1 MRGRTVA
8 LVGEGG
14 RNGVVTLEGEGV
26 RSAGTREGECV
37 GEGRAFLGE
46 EGGGFLAVEEGVAF
60 FGEGTALLG
69 EEGRALLGEEGIA
82 FLGEEGRALLGE
94 EGIAFLGEEGRALLG
109 EEGIAFLVEVVVTE
123 CVIGCTPTL
132 NTKNQCNMTEATP
145 LSLWDLHFHSV
156 DLRIICGFHPHPP
169 LQSPLFLVST

>member
-37 GEGRAFLGE
+37 GEGRAFLDGE
-46 EGGGFLAVEEGVAF
+46 EGGAFLDGEEGVAF
-60 FGEGTALLG
+60 FG
-69 EEGRALLGEEGIA
+69 EGIA

-94 EGIAFLGEEGRALLG
+94 EGS
-109 EEGIAFLVEVVVTE
+109 AFLVEVVVTE

-132 NTKNQCNMTEATP
+132 NTKNHCNMTEAAP
-145 LSLWDLHFHSV
+145 LSLRDLHFHSV

>member
-1 MRGRTVA
+1 M
-8 LVGEGG
+8 
-14 RNGVVTLEGEGV
+14 
-26 RSAGTREGECV
+26 
-37 GEGRAFLGE
+37 GEGRAFLDGE
-46 EGGGFLAVEEGVAF
+46 EGGGFLAVEEGGGF
-60 FGEGTALLG
+60 LG
-69 EEGRALLGEEGIA
+69 EGIA

-94 EGIAFLGEEGRALLG
+94 EGIAFLAD
-109 EEGIAFLVEVVVTE
+109 VVVTE

-132 NTKNQCNMTEATP
+132 NTKNHYNMTEATP

>member
-37 GEGRAFLGE
+37 GEGRAFLDGE
-46 EGGGFLAVEEGVAF
+46 EGGAFLDGEEGVAF
-60 FGEGTALLG
+60 FG
-69 EEGRALLGEEGIA
+69 EGIA

-94 EGIAFLGEEGRALLG
+94 EGIAFLA
-109 EEGIAFLVEVVVTE
+109 EVVVTE

-132 NTKNQCNMTEATP
+132 NTTNHCNMTKATP
-145 LSLWDLHFHSV
+145 LSLRDLHFHSV
-156 DLRIICGFHPHPP
+156 DLRIICRFYPHRP

>member
-37 GEGRAFLGE
+37 GEGRAFLDGE
-46 EGGGFLAVEEGVAF
+46 EGGAFLDGEEGVAF
-60 FGEGTALLG
+60 FGEGIAFLG
-69 EEGRALLGEEGIA
+69 EERRALLGEEGIA
-82 FLGEEGRALLGE
+82 L
-94 EGIAFLGEEGRALLG
+94 
-109 EEGIAFLVEVVVTE
+109 LVEVVVTE

-132 NTKNQCNMTEATP
+132 NTKNHCNMTEAAP
-145 LSLWDLHFHSV
+145 LSLRDLHFHSV

>member
-1 MRGRTVA
+1 M
-8 LVGEGG
+8 
-14 RNGVVTLEGEGV
+14 
-26 RSAGTREGECV
+26 
-37 GEGRAFLGE
+37 GEGRAFLDGE
-46 EGGGFLAVEEGVAF
+46 EGGGFLAVEEG
-60 FGEGTALLG
+60 GG
-69 EEGRALLGEEGIA
+69 
-82 FLGEEGRALLGE
+82 FLG

-132 NTKNQCNMTEATP
+132 NTKNHCNMTEATP

>member
-37 GEGRAFLGE
+37 GEGRAFLDGE
-46 EGGGFLAVEEGVAF
+46 EGGAFLD
-60 FGEGTALLG
+60 G

-82 FLGEEGRALLGE
+82 FLA
-94 EGIAFLGEEGRALLG
+94 
-109 EEGIAFLVEVVVTE
+109 EVVVTE

-132 NTKNQCNMTEATP
+132 NTTNHCNMTEATP
-145 LSLWDLHFHSV
+145 LSLRDLHFHSV

-169 LQSPLFLVST
+169 LQLPLFLVST

>member
-37 GEGRAFLGE
+37 GEGRAFLGD
-46 EGGGFLAVEEGVAF
+46 EGGAFLAVEDGGAF
-60 FGEGTALLG
+60 LG
-69 EEGRALLGEEGIA
+69 EGIA

-94 EGIAFLGEEGRALLG
+94 EGIAFLA
-109 EEGIAFLVEVVVTE
+109 EVVVTE

-132 NTKNQCNMTEATP
+132 NTTNHCNMTKATP
-145 LSLWDLHFHSV
+145 LSLRDLHFHSV
-156 DLRIICGFHPHPP
+156 DLRIICRFYPHPP

>member
-37 GEGRAFLGE
+37 GEGRAFLDGE
-46 EGGGFLAVEEGVAF
+46 EGGAFLAVEDG
-60 FGEGTALLG
+60 G
-69 EEGRALLGEEGIA
+69 A
-82 FLGEEGRALLGE
+82 FLG

-132 NTKNQCNMTEATP
+132 NTKNHCNMTEAAP
-145 LSLWDLHFHSV
+145 LSLRDLHFHSV

>member
-37 GEGRAFLGE
+37 GEGRAFLDGE
-46 EGGGFLAVEEGVAF
+46 EGGAFLDGEEGVAF
-60 FGEGTALLG
+60 FG
-69 EEGRALLGEEGIA
+69 EGIA

-94 EGIAFLGEEGRALLG
+94 ERTAV
-109 EEGIAFLVEVVVTE
+109 LVEVVVTE

-132 NTKNQCNMTEATP
+132 NTKNHCNMTEAAP
-145 LSLWDLHFHSV
+145 LSLRDLHFHSV

>member
-37 GEGRAFLGE
+37 GEGRAFLDGE
-46 EGGGFLAVEEGVAF
+46 EGGAFLDGEEGVAF
-60 FGEGTALLG
+60 FG
-69 EEGRALLGEEGIA
+69 EGIA

-94 EGIAFLGEEGRALLG
+94 EASAC
-109 EEGIAFLVEVVVTE
+109 LVEVVVTE

-132 NTKNQCNMTEATP
+132 NTKNHCNMTEAAP
-145 LSLWDLHFHSV
+145 LSLRDLHFHSV

>member
-46 EGGGFLAVEEGVAF
+46 EGGGFLDGEEGIAF
-60 FGEGTALLG
+60 LEG
-69 EEGRALLGEEGIA
+69 EEGRA

>member
-37 GEGRAFLGE
+37 GEGRAFLDGE
-46 EGGGFLAVEEGVAF
+46 EGGAFLAVEDGGAF
-60 FGEGTALLG
+60 LG
-69 EEGRALLGEEGIA
+69 EGIA

-94 EGIAFLGEEGRALLG
+94 EGTAFLGEEGRALLG

-169 LQSPLFLVST
+169 LQLPLFLVST

>member
-37 GEGRAFLGE
+37 GEGRAFLDGE
-46 EGGGFLAVEEGVAF
+46 EGD
-60 FGEGTALLG
+60 
-69 EEGRALLGEEGIA
+69 A
-82 FLGEEGRALLGE
+82 FLDGEEGRALLGE

-132 NTKNQCNMTEATP
+132 NTKNQCNMTEAAP
-145 LSLWDLHFHSV
+145 LSLRDLHFHSV

>member
-14 RNGVVTLEGEGV
+14 RKGVVTLEGEGV

-37 GEGRAFLGE
+37 GEGRAFLGD
-46 EGGGFLAVEEGVAF
+46 EGGAFLD
-60 FGEGTALLG
+60 
-69 EEGRALLGEEGIA
+69 GEEGIA
-82 FLGEEGRALLGE
+82 FLEGEEGR
-94 EGIAFLGEEGRALLG
+94 AFLGEEGRALLG

>member
-37 GEGRAFLGE
+37 GEGRAFLGDEGGGFLTVE
-46 EGGGFLAVEEGVAF
+46 EGGGFL
-60 FGEGTALLG
+60 GEGIAFLG
-69 EEGRALLGEEGIA
+69 EEGRALLGEEGTA

-94 EGIAFLGEEGRALLG
+94 EGIAFLAD
-109 EEGIAFLVEVVVTE
+109 VVVTE

-132 NTKNQCNMTEATP
+132 NTKNHCNMTEATP

>member
-26 RSAGTREGECV
+26 RCAGTREGECV
-37 GEGRAFLGE
+37 GEGRAFLDGE
-46 EGGGFLAVEEGVAF
+46 EGGAFLAVEDGGAF
-60 FGEGTALLG
+60 LGEGIAFLG
-69 EEGRALLGEEGIA
+69 EEGRALLGEEGTA

-94 EGIAFLGEEGRALLG
+94 EGIAFLA
-109 EEGIAFLVEVVVTE
+109 EVVVTE

-132 NTKNQCNMTEATP
+132 NTTNHCNMTKATP
-145 LSLWDLHFHSV
+145 LSLRDLHFHSV
-156 DLRIICGFHPHPP
+156 DLRIICRFYPHRP

>member
-37 GEGRAFLGE
+37 GEGRAFLDGE
-46 EGGGFLAVEEGVAF
+46 EGGAFLDGEEGVAF
-60 FGEGTALLG
+60 FG
-69 EEGRALLGEEGIA
+69 
-82 FLGEEGRALLGE
+82 

-132 NTKNQCNMTEATP
+132 NTKNHCNMTEAAP
-145 LSLWDLHFHSV
+145 LSLRDLHFHSV

>member
-82 FLGEEGRALLGE
+82 V
-94 EGIAFLGEEGRALLG
+94 
-109 EEGIAFLVEVVVTE
+109 LVEVVVTE

>member
-37 GEGRAFLGE
+37 GEGRAFLGD
-46 EGGGFLAVEEGVAF
+46 EGGAFLDGEEGVAF
-60 FGEGTALLG
+60 FG
-69 EEGRALLGEEGIA
+69 EGIA

-94 EGIAFLGEEGRALLG
+94 EGIALL
-109 EEGIAFLVEVVVTE
+109 AEVVVTE

-132 NTKNQCNMTEATP
+132 NTKNHCNMTEAAP
-145 LSLWDLHFHSV
+145 LSLRDLHFHSV

>member
-37 GEGRAFLGE
+37 GEGRAFLDGE
-46 EGGGFLAVEEGVAF
+46 EGGGFLTVEEGGGF
-60 FGEGTALLG
+60 LGEGIAFLGEEGRALLG

-82 FLGEEGRALLGE
+82 FLA
-94 EGIAFLGEEGRALLG
+94 
-109 EEGIAFLVEVVVTE
+109 EVVVTE